1 MRARGVSGAASQP
14 LQRAVQR
21 GALDHDGSGFRNVQ
35 RKEFTYAS
43 AWEASGTKGTR
54 GHLFRIGFVDGCIA
68 EDHHIG
74 ARTEGR
80 KERLHVVF
88 NIREHGWLKK
98 RGGVE
103 GQPKGSISVRRV
115 ADDVGILPGNHLI
128 APPSQRAARIA

>member
-1 MRARGVSGAASQP
+1 MRARGVSGAAAQP

-21 GALDHDGSGFRNVQ
+21 GALHHDGSGFRDMQ
-35 RKEFTYAS
+35 RQKFTYAS
-43 AWEASGTKGTR
+43 AWEASGTKGTW
-54 GHLFRIGFVDGCIA
+54 GHLFRIGFVDGCVA
-68 EDHHIG
+68 EDHHIR

-88 NIREHGWLKK
+88 NVREHGWLKK
-98 RGGVE
+98 CGGVE
-103 GQPKGSISVRRV
+103 GQPKGAIGVRRV

>member
-1 MRARGVSGAASQP
+1 MRARGVSGAAAKP
-14 LQRAVQR
+14 L
-21 GALDHDGSGFRNVQ
+21 Q
-35 RKEFTYAS
+35 RKEFTYVS
-43 AWEASGTKGTR
+43 AWEASGTKGTW
-54 GHLFRIGFVDGCIA
+54 GHLFRIGFIDGGIA

-98 RGGVE
+98 CGRVE
-103 GQPKGSISVRRV
+103 GQPKGAIGVRRV

-128 APPSQRAARIA
+128 APPSQRAAGIA